1 MLGGRLGARCPA
13 GGRGGGDGMETRG
26 PQSMQSVPTAH
37 VANLEPGPPLR
48 QVFVCTMP
56 AECGGGGGDAMR
68 APQSTQSVPYAHLG
82 NSELGPPSKHS
93 ASDAKK
99 HVVVQMP
106 VPARREDGLAAGGG
120 SGWPGPRPSQSV
132 PCWPFG
138 CSAPGLPV
146 TEGGCSDGGE
156 GEVAPRKS

>member
-1 MLGGRLGARCPA
+1 
-13 GGRGGGDGMETRG
+13 METRG

-37 VANLEPGPPLR
+37 VANLEPGLPLR
-48 QVFVCTMP
+48 QSFVCTMP
-56 AECGGGGGDAMR
+56 AECGGGVGDAMR

-106 VPARREDGLAAGGG
+106 VLARREEGLATGGG